1 MSLYLFAIFMS
12 FLCWCNTF
20 VCFLNWAFALYVKFY
35 EFFMW
40 YALCMLSPNPQ
51 FVVSSFCETE
61 AFYFEVTFYFL
72 CLFFGG
78 IPKFIV

>member
-1 MSLYLFAIFMS
+1 MSRYLFAIFMS

-40 YALCMLSPNPQ
+40 YALCMLPPNSQ
-51 FVVSSFCETE
+51 FVVSSF
-61 AFYFEVTFYFL
+61 
-72 CLFFGG
+72 
-78 IPKFIV
+78 